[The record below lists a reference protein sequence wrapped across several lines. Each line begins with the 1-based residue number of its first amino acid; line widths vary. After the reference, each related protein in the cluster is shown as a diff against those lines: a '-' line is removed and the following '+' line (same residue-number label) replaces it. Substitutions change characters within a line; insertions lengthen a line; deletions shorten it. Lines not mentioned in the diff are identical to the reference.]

1 MERDEHLAAQWMRR
15 AADGVVNAQYYYGRM
30 LVEGRGVQTDAK
42 EGRAWIAR
50 AAGAGMAEAE
60 VALAQMMVNGSG
72 GRCDPFTARTL
83 LEKAAKR
90 GHDGAI
96 SALGAL
102 NSDRQDEPRNESIKF
117 RGVTGG
123 VKP

>member
-1 MERDEHLAAQWMRR
+1 MERDERLAAQWMRR
-15 AADGVVNAQYYYGRM
+15 AADGVVNAQYWYGRM
-30 LVEGRGVQTDAK
+30 LVEGRGVQTDAR

-72 GRCDPFTARTL
+72 GRCDLFTARAL
-83 LEKAAKR
+83 LEKAAKG

-102 NSDRQDEPRNESIKF
+102 NSDRQDAPRNESIKF
-117 RGVTGG
+117 RG
-123 VKP
+123 

>member
-1 MERDEHLAAQWMRR
+1 
-15 AADGVVNAQYYYGRM
+15 
-30 LVEGRGVQTDAK
+30 
-42 EGRAWIAR
+42 
-50 AAGAGMAEAE
+50 MAEAE

-72 GRCDPFTARTL
+72 GRRDPFTARTL

-102 NSDRQDEPRNESIKF
+102 NSDRQDVPRNESSKF
-117 RGVTGG
+117 RG
-123 VKP
+123 